1 MFGLQ
6 FLMAEQL
13 QKIRALG
20 CEDESLCFAAYRV
33 FIYLQQEKGLIDVRY
48 QYVDDLRTLYLT
60 AKREA
65 TALPEIY
72 LPVLSTVDL
81 DLGQLDQIRNTI
93 ASSSGD
99 VGDAAVAS
107 ESLIL
112 AICDPSSTVLLYRL
126 TGGIKSINS
135 KLPSRGQLLRQRQL
149 QKPPKVGLKAAPN
162 NS

>member
-1 MFGLQ
+1 
-6 FLMAEQL
+6 MADEL
-13 QKIRALG
+13 HKLRALG

-33 FIYLQQEKGLIDVRY
+33 FIYLQQEKGLTDVRY
-48 QYVDDLRTLYLT
+48 QYAADVRTLYLT

-65 TALPEIY
+65 TAPPEIY

-81 DLGQLDQIRNTI
+81 DLGQLDHFRTTI
-93 ASSSGD
+93 ASTSRDGEND
-99 VGDAAVAS
+99 AVAA

-126 TGGIKSINS
+126 TSGIKSIS
-135 KLPSRGQLLRQRQL
+135 GKLPSRGQLLRQKQL
-149 QKPPKVGLKAAPN
+149 QKPSKGAPS